1 MTMTDPIADMLTRIR
16 NAVMAKKKE
25 VRIPSS
31 RMNIEIA
38 KILKDEGYIKSF
50 KAMEGNIQSVLNILL
65 KYTEDNEPVISGLSR
80 MSSPG
85 CRIYCK
91 SDSIPKVLDGLGI
104 VILSTSRGVM
114 TGKKCE
120 DIGIGG
126 EVLCQVW

>member
-16 NAVMAKKKE
+16 NAAMAKKKD
-25 VRIPSS
+25 VWIPSS
-31 RMNIEIA
+31 RMKIEIA

-50 KAMEGNIQSVLNILL
+50 RVMEGNIQGVLNILL
-65 KYTEDNEPVISGLSR
+65 KYTEDGESVISGLSR
-80 MSSPG
+80 VSKPG
-85 CRIYCK
+85 CRIYCN

-104 VILSTSRGVM
+104 VIVSTSKGMM

-120 DIGIGG
+120 AQELGG